1 MRIMPGPTYREHRLE
16 DAGGQ
21 ADAFDWSEVE
31 YCQMGPGR
39 YNGRVSHLEL
49 GDLSL
54 RHEWQNRD
62 IHKRGAAAGDFCTL
76 SFFEERVDCWC
87 NGRRYELP
95 FSPVFFLP
103 AGGEIDIYVKGG
115 TTIGYVVL
123 DQTALRSRAQILEPS
138 LPPWRRDGLG
148 VAAPDSRPL
157 SQFMGTMKERRRLG
171 LKTDWAAAG
180 ARLTDILAAG
190 MADSS
195 GAQAPPPSSL
205 ATKHRVLRRARDYIS
220 ECLDMGICP
229 GIVDVCRNVGV
240 SQRTLQ
246 YCFVELMQMTPV
258 AFLRILRLNKAR
270 SELGRPSAANLS
282 VTDVATQNAFWHL
295 GNFARDFR
303 LHFGETPSEV
313 LARGRR
319 RGG

>member
-1 MRIMPGPTYREHRLE
+1 MPEPTYKEHASE

-21 ADAFDWSEVE
+21 ADAFDWSAVE
-31 YCQMGPGR
+31 YCQVEAGR
-39 YNGRVSHLEL
+39 YGGHVSHLGL
-49 GDLSL
+49 GGLSL
-54 RHEWQNRD
+54 RREWQNRD

-115 TTIGYVVL
+115 TTLGYVVL
-123 DQTALRSRAQILEPS
+123 DQPVLRSRAQILEPA
-138 LPPWRRDGLG
+138 LPPWRKGDMS
-148 VAAPDSRPL
+148 VMSNDSRPL
-157 SQFMGTMKERRRLG
+157 IGLMATVQERRRLG
-171 LKTDWAAAG
+171 VRTDWAALAT
-180 ARLTDILAAG
+180 RFTDILATG
-190 MADSS
+190 MAGSS
-195 GAQAPPPSSL
+195 RVQAPLPSSF
-205 ATKHRVLRRARDYIS
+205 AAKHQVLRRARNYIS
-220 ECLDMGICP
+220 DCLDQETCP
-229 GIVDVCRNVGV
+229 SIVDVCRKAGV

-246 YCFVELMQMTPV
+246 YCFVELMQMTPM
-258 AFLRILRLNKAR
+258 AFLRILRLNRAR
-270 SELGRPSAANLS
+270 SELGRPDAPGVS
-282 VTDVATQNAFWHL
+282 VTEVATRHAFWHL

-319 RGG
+319 RAGCA